1 MTNWSLGNVVWCGV
15 MWSGLVCKDSQDEL
29 VYAWFD
35 GSSDDSYGIYAY
47 SLNVTPGHERTHEK
61 WKEGQLSAWAKYTIC
76 KMNV

>member
-47 SLNVTPGHERTHEK
+47 IHWMER
-61 WKEGQLSAWAKYTIC
+61 QFSAWAKYAIC
-76 KMNV
+76 NINV